1 MLPVGVHISHL
12 FRVKKVLY
20 YEPETGKGF
29 ECKRSYKELMN
40 IFKKMYSIHCI
51 MRKSYD
57 KAANEYHEYYKELV
71 NVDFWKKYLEL
82 DG

>member
-1 MLPVGVHISHL
+1 
-12 FRVKKVLY
+12 
-20 YEPETGKGF
+20 
-29 ECKRSYKELMN
+29 MN